1 MSFVDLTLDVDKSLT
16 TLGVVKPP
24 KKLKVA
30 QDVKVETEK
39 AKIAVRKTLASSL
52 KSSTQVAPSNNDNVA
67 YPAHAPTLLER
78 TNLIGKL

>member
-1 MSFVDLTLDVDKSLT
+1 MSFVDLTLDVDKSLI

-39 AKIAVRKTLASSL
+39 AKIAVRKALTSSL
-52 KSSTQVAPSNNDNVA
+52 KSSP
-67 YPAHAPTLLER
+67 
-78 TNLIGKL
+78 